1 MVSILFVC
9 GFPRRPGSVY
19 STPFCQTT
27 SQSFVSIVLS
37 VEKAM
42 DSETGTAI
50 LVVSTTI
57 FHAWVIYASFYWI
70 SNNCECV

>member
-1 MVSILFVC
+1 MV
-9 GFPRRPGSVY
+9 GGWKRPMVY
-19 STPFCQTT
+19 ATF
-27 SQSFVSIVLS
+27 IVIPI
-37 VEKAM
+37 EKAM

-57 FHAWVIYASFYWI
+57 LHAWIVYVSFYWI

>member
-1 MVSILFVC
+1 
-9 GFPRRPGSVY
+9 
-19 STPFCQTT
+19 
-27 SQSFVSIVLS
+27 
-37 VEKAM
+37 M

-57 FHAWVIYASFYWI
+57 FHAWLVYVSFYWI